1 MRILVIEDDPDGRN
15 VLLQGLAESGHDA
28 VCAADFP
35 EGLALAQG
43 GGFDALIVDRM
54 LPGGDGLDIV
64 TALRQKKIMTPAVFL
79 SALNEVGDR
88 IAGLHAGGDDYIA
101 KPFSFLELLAR
112 LDAVMRRKE
121 GAPDTILR
129 VGDLEMNLISR
140 TVQRRGAEIVLQPRE
155 FRLLEFLMRHAGQTV
170 TRTMLL
176 EGVWKYR
183 FEPETK
189 VIDVQVSRLR
199 QKIDREFDAPLIH
212 TVRGSGYCIRA
223 D

>member
-140 TVQRRGAEIVLQPRE
+140 TVQRSGAEIVLQPRE